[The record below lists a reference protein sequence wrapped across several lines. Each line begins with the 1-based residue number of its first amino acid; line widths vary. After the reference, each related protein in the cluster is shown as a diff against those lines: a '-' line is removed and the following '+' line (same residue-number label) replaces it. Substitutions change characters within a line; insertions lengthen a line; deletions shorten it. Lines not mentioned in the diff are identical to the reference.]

1 MPKRV
6 SVQATKADADH
17 GRKGLVSNVID
28 DAKNKPAT
36 GKNTKLGSQPEIF
49 AKSIRR
55 LARHLGRS
63 DTAVRKWMK
72 REDWP
77 FPRTPPWDIKQ
88 VQAWAEINL
97 RPDPGKAY
105 QQKLASLRNGSG
117 AYGEIG
123 ALTRAKI
130 QVTLERA
137 MWIRQRR
144 LVEAGK
150 LIDAEEAQRYRLRQ
164 IQAAKSLLV
173 TLPRSVANALVG
185 QDRNAIEQILNKR
198 IEELLD
204 EFADSTR

>member
-1 MPKRV
+1 M
-6 SVQATKADADH
+6 
-17 GRKGLVSNVID
+17 
-28 DAKNKPAT
+28 
-36 GKNTKLGSQPEIF
+36 
-49 AKSIRR
+49 
-55 LARHLGRS
+55 
-63 DTAVRKWMK
+63 
-72 REDWP
+72 
-77 FPRTPPWDIKQ
+77 
-88 VQAWAEINL
+88 